1 MEIVGVQIPPPA
13 PPSFEFGKHRPAFM
27 QVTET
32 NAEGLKREFRVVVP
46 AGELEEKVTSRLGDI
61 GRTIQLRGFRPGK
74 VPMQILRQRFGN
86 SVRGEVLESTLQD
99 TSADAIRERNLRPA
113 LPPRVDIVSFSEGT
127 DLEYKMFLEVLP
139 DIPEP
144 SFADLDIER
153 LVVEVPDEDVDRA
166 VERIAEQQ
174 RKTEV
179 AERPAESGDII
190 VVDIEGRSGEQEIPG
205 ASGKDR
211 QIVLGSADF
220 IPGFEEQL
228 IGASAGE
235 HRTVRV
241 TFPEDYGVPDFAG
254 KEAVFEVDV
263 KEVRQRLPL
272 IIDDELGRAVG
283 LENLAELR
291 QEVRQQMQRDYE
303 GASRLR
309 LKRSLLDK
317 LAQNYDFAVPPGMV
331 ELEFESIWRQY
342 EEEKARAA
350 QPEAASSEAGE
361 GSRGQTASAGR
372 LETANGEAA
381 NEAGLS
387 GPAPEPESEVGADA
401 APSSEERADKI
412 EDEETLKADYRRIA
426 ERRVRLGLLLAA
438 VGRSNN
444 ITVTQDELNQA
455 ITREARPHAGYQRQ
469 VLDFYRQNPEAV
481 ANLRAPIFE
490 DKVVDFIVELAKVEE
505 RKISP
510 QDLLS
515 LPDSDAD
522 GRDADR
528 PDAGGPGA
536 SGPDARGPD
545 ASGPDASGPDASG
558 PDASG
563 PDASGPEASGP
574 AASGPDAREA

>member
-1 MEIVGVQIPPPA
+1 
-13 PPSFEFGKHRPAFM
+13 M

-113 LPPRVDIVSFSEGT
+113 LPPKVDIVSFSEGT
-127 DLEYKMFLEVLP
+127 DLEYKMSLEVLP

-211 QIVLGSADF
+211 QIVLGSAGF

-272 IIDDELGRAVG
+272 VIDDELGKAVG

-342 EEEKARAA
+342 EDEKARAA
-350 QPEAASSEAGE
+350 QPEAASSEAASDAGE
-361 GSRGQTASAGR
+361 GSRGQRASAGSP
-372 LETANGEAA
+372 ETATGEAD

-401 APSSEERADKI
+401 APSSEEQADKT

-426 ERRVRLGLLLAA
+426 ERRVRLGLLLAE

-455 ITREARPHAGYQRQ
+455 ITREARRHPGYERQ
-469 VLDFYRQNPEAV
+469 VLDFYRQNPEAA

-515 LPDSDAD
+515 LPD
-522 GRDADR
+522 
-528 PDAGGPGA
+528 PDANG
-536 SGPDARGPD
+536 D
-545 ASGPDASGPDASG
+545 ASGPDASGRDTGGRDTGGRDTGGRDTGG

-563 PDASGPEASGP
+563 PAPE
-574 AASGPDAREA
+574 

>member
-1 MEIVGVQIPPPA
+1 ME
-13 PPSFEFGKHRPAFM
+13 
-27 QVTET
+27 VTET
-32 NAEGLKREFRVVVP
+32 SAEGLKREFRVVVP
-46 AGELEEKVTSRLGDI
+46 AGEFEEKVASRLGEI

-99 TSADAIRERNLRPA
+99 TSADAIREHNLRPA
-113 LPPRVDIVSFSEGT
+113 LPPKVDIVSFNEGT
-127 DLEYKMFLEVLP
+127 DLEYKMSLEVLP

-179 AERPAESGDII
+179 AERPAETGDII

-211 QIVLGSADF
+211 QIVLGSAGF

-228 IGASAGE
+228 IGAGAGE

-241 TFPEDYGVPDFAG
+241 TFPEDYGAPDFAG
-254 KEAVFEVDV
+254 KDAVFEVDV

-272 IIDDELGRAVG
+272 VIDDELGKAVG
-283 LENLAELR
+283 LESLAELR

-317 LAQNYDFAVPPGMV
+317 LAQSYDFAVPPGMV
-331 ELEFESIWRQY
+331 ELEFDNIWRQY
-342 EEEKARAA
+342 EAEKARAA
-350 QPEAASSEAGE
+350 QPEAASSEAASDASE
-361 GSRGQTASAGR
+361 ESRAEPASGAGPPG
-372 LETANGEAA
+372 T
-381 NEAGLS
+381 
-387 GPAPEPESEVGADA
+387 APETESEVGAGA
-401 APSSEERADKI
+401 AQDGERQADGT
-412 EDEETLKADYRRIA
+412 EDEEALKADYRRIA
-426 ERRVRLGLLLAA
+426 ERRVRLGLLLAE

-455 ITREARPHAGYQRQ
+455 ITREARRHPGYERQ
-469 VLDFYRQNPEAV
+469 VLDFYRQNPEAIG
-481 ANLRAPIFE
+481 NLRAPIFE

-515 LPDSDAD
+515 LPDPDAD
-522 GRDADR
+522 A
-528 PDAGGPGA
+528 
-536 SGPDARGPD
+536 
-545 ASGPDASGPDASG
+545 
-558 PDASG
+558 
-563 PDASGPEASGP
+563 PDASGPETSGP
-574 AASGPDAREA
+574 ASSEGASE

>member
-1 MEIVGVQIPPPA
+1 
-13 PPSFEFGKHRPAFM
+13 M

-32 NAEGLKREFRVVVP
+32 SAEGLKREFRVVVP

-113 LPPRVDIVSFSEGT
+113 LPPKVDIVSFSEGT
-127 DLEYKMFLEVLP
+127 DLEYKMSLEVLP

-211 QIVLGSADF
+211 QIVLGSAGF

-228 IGASAGE
+228 IGASAGD
-235 HRTVRV
+235 HRAVRV

-272 IIDDELGRAVG
+272 VIDDELGKAVG

-350 QPEAASSEAGE
+350 QPEAASSEAASDAGE
-361 GSRGQTASAGR
+361 GSRGQRASAGSP
-372 LETANGEAA
+372 ETATAEAD

-401 APSSEERADKI
+401 APSGEEQADKT
-412 EDEETLKADYRRIA
+412 EDEETLKAAYRRIA
-426 ERRVRLGLLLAA
+426 ERRVRLGLLLAE

-455 ITREARPHAGYQRQ
+455 ITREARRHPGYERQ

-522 GRDADR
+522 G
-528 PDAGGPGA
+528 PDASGPGA
-536 SGPDARGPD
+536 SGPQ
-545 ASGPDASGPDASG
+545 ASGPDASEPA
-558 PDASG
+558 
-563 PDASGPEASGP
+563 PE
-574 AASGPDAREA
+574 

>member
-1 MEIVGVQIPPPA
+1 
-13 PPSFEFGKHRPAFM
+13 M

-32 NAEGLKREFRVVVP
+32 SAEGLKREFRVVVA
-46 AGELEEKVTSRLGDI
+46 AGELEEKVASRLGEI

-86 SVRGEVLESTLQD
+86 SVLGEVLESTLQG
-99 TSADAIRERNLRPA
+99 TSADAIREHNLRPA
-113 LPPRVDIVSFSEGT
+113 LPPKVDIVSFSEGT
-127 DLEYKMFLEVLP
+127 DLEYKMSLEILP

-144 SFADLDIER
+144 SFADLEIER

-179 AERPAESGDII
+179 AERPAENGDII
-190 VVDIEGRSGEQEIPG
+190 VVDVEGRSGEQEIPG

-211 QIVLGSADF
+211 QIMLGSGGF

-228 IGASAGE
+228 IGAGAGE

-254 KEAVFEVDV
+254 KDAVFEVDV

-272 IIDDELGRAVG
+272 VIDDELGKAVG
-283 LENLAELR
+283 LESLAELR

-317 LAQNYDFAVPPGMV
+317 LAQSYDFAVPPGMV
-331 ELEFESIWRQY
+331 ELEFDNIWRQY
-342 EEEKARAA
+342 EAEKARAA
-350 QPEAASSEAGE
+350 QPEPASSEAASDASEESRGE
-361 GSRGQTASAGR
+361 GASAGSP
-372 LETANGEAA
+372 ETGTGEAVDQA
-381 NEAGLS
+381 ELPSAAS
-387 GPAPEPESEVGADA
+387 ESEGEVGSGAAQGAD
-401 APSSEERADKI
+401 PQADKT
-412 EDEETLKADYRRIA
+412 EDEEALKADYRRIA
-426 ERRVRLGLLLAA
+426 ERRVRLGLLLAE
-438 VGRSNN
+438 VGRNNN
-444 ITVTQDELNQA
+444 INVTQDELNQA
-455 ITREARPHAGYQRQ
+455 ITREARRHPGYERQ

-490 DKVVDFIVELAKVEE
+490 DKVVDFIVELANVEE

-510 QDLLS
+510 QDLLT
-515 LPDSDAD
+515 LPD
-522 GRDADR
+522 
-528 PDAGGPGA
+528 
-536 SGPDARGPD
+536 
-545 ASGPDASGPDASG
+545 

-574 AASGPDAREA
+574 DATAPDASEAASN

>member
-1 MEIVGVQIPPPA
+1 
-13 PPSFEFGKHRPAFM
+13 M

-32 NAEGLKREFRVVVP
+32 SAEGLKREFRVVVS
-46 AGELEEKVTSRLGDI
+46 AGELEEKVTSRLGEI

-74 VPMQILRQRFGN
+74 VPMQILRQRFGS

-99 TSADAIRERNLRPA
+99 TSADAIREHNLRPA
-113 LPPRVDIVSFSEGT
+113 LPPKVDVVSFSEGT
-127 DLEYKMFLEVLP
+127 DLEYTMSLEVLP

-153 LVVEVPDEDVDRA
+153 LIVEVPDEDVDRA
-166 VERIAEQQ
+166 IERIAEQQ
-174 RKTEV
+174 RKTEI

-211 QIVLGSADF
+211 QIVLGSGGF

-228 IGASAGE
+228 IGAGAGE

-241 TFPEDYGVPDFAG
+241 TFPEDYGAPDFAG
-254 KEAVFEVDV
+254 KDAVFEVDV

-272 IIDDELGRAVG
+272 VIDDELGKAVG
-283 LENLAELR
+283 LESLAELR

-331 ELEFESIWRQY
+331 ELEFENIWRQY
-342 EEEKARAA
+342 EAEKAREA
-350 QPEAASSEAGE
+350 QPEAVASEAASDAGE
-361 GSRGQTASAGR
+361 AGSA
-372 LETANGEAA
+372 ETATGEAGVA
-381 NEAGLS
+381 A
-387 GPAPEPESEVGADA
+387 PAPEPQNEAGVGAAQDG
-401 APSSEERADKI
+401 ERQAGST
-412 EDEETLKADYRRIA
+412 EDEETLKVEYRRIA
-426 ERRVRLGLLLAA
+426 ERRVRLGLLLAE

-455 ITREARPHAGYQRQ
+455 ITREARRHPGYERQ

-481 ANLRAPIFE
+481 GHLRAPIFE
-490 DKVVDFIVELAKVEE
+490 DKVVDFIVELANVEE

-515 LPDSDAD
+515 LPD
-522 GRDADR
+522 
-528 PDAGGPGA
+528 PDAT
-536 SGPDARGPD
+536 
-545 ASGPDASGPDASG
+545 
-558 PDASG
+558 
-563 PDASGPEASGP
+563 GPEAKGLDVTGPDVTGP
-574 AASGPDAREA
+574 AASEAVSQ